1 MRAPYSQDLRLCVL
15 TALDQGMSKVAVHR
29 TFGVSRS
36 TVDDWLKLREQTG
49 QVAAKTAYYRG
60 RPPTLEDTAEVR
72 AFIEGHPYCTLTQL
86 AEAWFEAHGQ
96 RLSIM
101 TFSTTLR
108 RLGYTRKKRAT
119 FTKNVTSKHVKPT
132 SKR

>member
-1 MRAPYSQDLRLCVL
+1 MRAPYSKDLRLCVL
-15 TALDQGMSKVAVHR
+15 AALDQGMSKMAVHK

-36 TVDDWLKLREQTG
+36 TVDDWLNLREQTG

-60 RPPTLEDTAEVR
+60 RRPTLEDTAEVR
-72 AFIEGHPYCTLTQL
+72 AFIGAHRYNTLRQM

-101 TFSTTLR
+101 TFSTTLQ

-119 FTKNVTSKHVKPT
+119 FTESAT
-132 SKR
+132 SKRARRTPKS

>member
-1 MRAPYSQDLRLCVL
+1 
-15 TALDQGMSKVAVHR
+15 MSKVAVHR

-49 QVAAKTAYYRG
+49 QVAAKTAYYRD

-72 AFIEGHPYCTLTQL
+72 AFIEGHSYCTLTQL

-96 RLSIM
+96 RSSIM

-108 RLGYTRKKRAT
+108 RLGYTRKKRVAS
-119 FTKNVTSKHVKPT
+119 TKNVNPKRVKST